1 MPDASDDETEFL
13 NRAENVFLSIRPYR
27 FVQRIG
33 VGGMGQTRPKS

>member
-1 MPDASDDETEFL
+1 MPDASGDETLSFSTG
-13 NRAENVFLSIRPYR
+13 ENVFLSIRPYR